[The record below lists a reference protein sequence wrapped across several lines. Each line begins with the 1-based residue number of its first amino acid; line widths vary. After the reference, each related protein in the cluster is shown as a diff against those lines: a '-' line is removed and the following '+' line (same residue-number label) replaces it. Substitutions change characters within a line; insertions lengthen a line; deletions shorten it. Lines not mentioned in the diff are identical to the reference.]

1 MRRITVIRLSS
12 RGARRHGSGASQS
25 EHFVSFQAAP
35 GFSQAPKSTIG
46 KAPKDVPETTVQCY
60 VIPEV
65 VTAEEERALID
76 FTSPWFDRLPYG
88 DGHVDGLIHH
98 YKEFYRP
105 FTGLMTDD
113 SYFEETA
120 SARKMVA
127 ASSNTSSSPS
137 GRTIEGRSS
146 LLQESVEESRMQCV
160 RSALAMCRRIST
172 EHLPFIPVQERVHFL
187 QLHGDGFIRAHTDE
201 SRNSSGI
208 VAGLTLGSGRVMSL
222 THKRFPGKRIDLL
235 LAPRSFYVLCG
246 AARHEWEH
254 SVDWTV
260 DDDEH
265 LQRAMKSHVA
275 EGSPVLF
282 EGKPTGFT
290 RGMRTAV
297 IFRGLSPMDLLMQR
311 MKEKE
316 AAAAALSR

>member
-1 MRRITVIRLSS
+1 L
-12 RGARRHGSGASQS
+12 
-25 EHFVSFQAAP
+25 VSFQAAL

-46 KAPKDVPETTVQCY
+46 MAPKDVPETTVQCY
-60 VIPEV
+60 VLPEV
-65 VTAEEERALID
+65 ISVEEECALID

-113 SYFEETA
+113 KFFEETA
-120 SARKMVA
+120 SARTMMSS
-127 ASSNTSSSPS
+127 ASH
-137 GRTIEGRSS
+137 GAVGKSS
-146 LLQESVEESRMQCV
+146 LLQESVEESRMQGV
-160 RSALAMCRRIST
+160 RSALSMCRRLSRD
-172 EHLPFIPVQERVHFL
+172 HLPYIPVQDRVHFL
-187 QLHGDGFIRAHTDE
+187 QLHGDGFIRAHVDE

-222 THKRFPGKRIDLL
+222 TNKRFPGKRVDLL
-235 LAPRSFYVLCG
+235 LAPRSFYILCG

-265 LQRAMKSHVA
+265 LQRAKKSHVA

-290 RGMRTAV
+290 RGLRTAV
-297 IFRGLSPMDLLMQR
+297 ISADCHQWTC
-311 MKEKE
+311 
-316 AAAAALSR
+316 

>member
-1 MRRITVIRLSS
+1 MLC
-12 RGARRHGSGASQS
+12 GAQYRMYSGQ
-25 EHFVSFQAAP
+25 HFVSFQSAP

-46 KAPKDVPETTVQCY
+46 MAPKDVPERSVQCY
-60 VIPEV
+60 VVPEV
-65 VTAEEERALID
+65 ISVEEEQSLLDYTA
-76 FTSPWFDRLPYG
+76 PWFDRLPYA

-105 FTGLMTDD
+105 YTGLMTDD
-113 SYFEETA
+113 TLFEEASSTA
-120 SARKMVA
+120 S
-127 ASSNTSSSPS
+127 SSSK
-137 GRTIEGRSS
+137 GS
-146 LLQESVEESRMQCV
+146 LLLEGVRESRMQSV
-160 RSALAMCRRIST
+160 RSALSVCRRLSR

-187 QLHGDGFIRAHTDE
+187 QLHGDGFIRAHVDE

-222 THKRFPGKRIDLL
+222 TNKRFPNKRVDLL

-265 LQRAMKSHVA
+265 LLRAKKSHVA

-282 EGKPTGFT
+282 EDQPTGFT

-297 IFRGLSPMDLLMQR
+297 IFRGLAPMELLMHR
-311 MKEKE
+311 MKDKE
-316 AAAAALSR
+316 AAAASPGR